1 MKALIILAHGSRK
14 QESNQEI
21 ENLTNDVRALVKREF
36 DIVDYAFLEIA
47 EPSLTNSIEKV
58 VSKNISE
65 ITIFPYFLNSGVHI
79 KNDIP
84 DIAIDMI
91 QICLEMKSHSVY
103 NSGSNTSIK
112 GLKNL
117 LNKTSYDSMYI
128 FMCNRQCCSATV
140 QNHISHTVNSLEEI
154 NKMCEQFDIDL
165 YIGGPATKLIDGEIS
180 FKYNKFL
187 KFSVI

>member
-21 ENLTNDVRALVKREF
+21 EILTNDVRALIKKHF
-36 DIVDYAFLEIA
+36 DRDIRLQFSIVDYAFLEIA

-84 DIAIDMI
+84 NIVKNARSKHPGCKFII
-91 QICLEMKSHSVY
+91 LPPIGSYKEMPKIILKQLKS
-103 NSGSNTSIK
+103 
-112 GLKNL
+112 
-117 LNKTSYDSMYI
+117 
-128 FMCNRQCCSATV
+128 
-140 QNHISHTVNSLEEI
+140 E
-154 NKMCEQFDIDL
+154 
-165 YIGGPATKLIDGEIS
+165 
-180 FKYNKFL
+180 
-187 KFSVI
+187 

>member
-36 DIVDYAFLEIA
+36 DIVGYAFLEIA
-47 EPSLTNSIEKV
+47 EPSLTNSIEKL

-84 DIAIDMI
+84 DIVKNAHSKHPGCKFIILPPIGAYKEMPKI
-91 QICLEMKSHSVY
+91 ILEQLKS
-103 NSGSNTSIK
+103 
-112 GLKNL
+112 
-117 LNKTSYDSMYI
+117 
-128 FMCNRQCCSATV
+128 
-140 QNHISHTVNSLEEI
+140 E
-154 NKMCEQFDIDL
+154 
-165 YIGGPATKLIDGEIS
+165 
-180 FKYNKFL
+180 
-187 KFSVI
+187 

>member
-21 ENLTNDVRALVKREF
+21 ENLTNDVRVLVKREF

-84 DIAIDMI
+84 NIVKNAHSKHPGCKFII
-91 QICLEMKSHSVY
+91 LPPIGAYKEMPKIILKQLKS
-103 NSGSNTSIK
+103 
-112 GLKNL
+112 
-117 LNKTSYDSMYI
+117 
-128 FMCNRQCCSATV
+128 
-140 QNHISHTVNSLEEI
+140 E
-154 NKMCEQFDIDL
+154 
-165 YIGGPATKLIDGEIS
+165 
-180 FKYNKFL
+180 
-187 KFSVI
+187 